1 MPRVKGVKLPDD
13 SPPRQEIGVATLPDC
28 VGLIGADYPGLKL
41 RGVVAEGDAVV
52 AGQAVLHD
60 HALPERVV
68 VSPVNGT
75 VEDIVIGARRQVS
88 RIVIR
93 RGVGEAR
100 RFDVSKADTPEGQR
114 RLMLESGLWTT
125 ILRRPFGYVPH
136 PEETP
141 SAIVVTAI
149 ATDPGAVDPAPLIRA
164 EAGNFNAGLQGLGRL
179 GSGPIFVCQAPGAE
193 LARISDQVHVVPF
206 RGPHPAG
213 MPGVHVERLCPASMA
228 HPVWQIGYADV
239 LALGQ
244 LLREG
249 ALPPDR
255 VVSVAGA
262 AATDPRLLR
271 VPIGTDIEALAG
283 REANNPAYRV
293 LSGPMLTGQEGRFL
307 RRRHLQVSLIPRH
320 APTLH
325 TRKGMALKRSALIP
339 NAALAR
345 SLGPDFP
352 AVALL
357 RALSVGEVEQAE
369 RMGVLGLLEED
380 MALATYLSGG
390 IEDFG
395 IRLRAILDRLEAA

>member
-1 MPRVKGVKLPDD
+1 M
-13 SPPRQEIGVATLPDC
+13 AALPDC
-28 VGLIGADYPGLKL
+28 VGLIGADYPGMKL
-41 RGVVAEGDAVV
+41 RAVVTEGEAVV

-68 VSPVNGT
+68 VSPVSGT
-75 VEDIVIGARRQVS
+75 VEHIAIGARRQVS
-88 RIVIR
+88 RIVVR
-93 RGVGEAR
+93 RGAGEAR
-100 RFDVSKADTPEGQR
+100 RFDVSVADTPEGQR
-114 RLMLESGLWTT
+114 RLILESGLWSAM
-125 ILRRPFGYVPH
+125 LRRPFGHVPH
-136 PEETP
+136 PEEKP
-141 SAIVVTAI
+141 SAIVVTAL

-164 EAGNFNAGLQGLGRL
+164 EAGNFNAGLQGLCRL
-179 GSGPIFVCQAPGAE
+179 GPGPVFVCQAPGAE
-193 LARISDQVHVVPF
+193 LARISDQIRVSTF

-213 MPGVHVERLCPASMA
+213 MPGVHVERLCPASIA

-249 ALPPDR
+249 VLPPDR
-255 VVSVAGA
+255 VVSVAGS

-271 VPIGTDIEALAG
+271 LPIGADIETLAG
-283 REANNPAYRV
+283 SEANGPAYRV

-307 RRRHLQVSLIPRH
+307 RRRHLQVSLIPTH
-320 APTLH
+320 APPPH
-325 TRKGMALKRSALIP
+325 IRKGQALKRSALIP

-357 RALSVGEVEQAE
+357 RAISVGEVEQAE

-390 IEDFG
+390 TEDFSV
-395 IRLRAILDRLEAA
+395 RLRAVLNRLEAA